1 MRFNHCRFLSLTHLK
16 KKKRISHFPITLL
29 LPEEEQFLFLFLFK
43 MVLFEFYLKR
53 YSESRACYASIRRD
67 PVPLEDRRDLDVDD
81 NEERPFF

>member
-1 MRFNHCRFLSLTHLK
+1 
-16 KKKRISHFPITLL
+16 
-29 LPEEEQFLFLFLFK
+29 